1 MDFRAAPI
9 ADALVSALFAPVC
22 LSCAQVLEAPT
33 RSPACD
39 RCWARIGRFAAPGFD
54 PGAAARHL
62 GRVHAVGPFEGVL
75 RDVVHGLKF
84 QQRRGLAAQLGPL
97 LREAAG
103 DLLVGADAVVPVPL
117 HPWRQWRRGYNQAEL
132 LAATLGPPVWR
143 ALRRTRPTP
152 PQTSLDR
159 DARHAN
165 VRQAFAPGGWRP
177 GSGARTRRRVVGLT
191 LVLVDDVMTTGA
203 TLDACACV
211 LREAGARE
219 VHAVTVARA

>member
-1 MDFRAAPI
+1 MPTV
-9 ADALVSALFAPVC
+9 ADALIATLFAPVC
-22 LSCAQVLEAPT
+22 LSCAQVLESPT

-62 GRVHAVGPFEGVL
+62 GRAHAIGPFEGVL

-103 DLLVGADAVVPVPL
+103 GLLDGADAVVPVPL

-132 LAATLGPPVWR
+132 LAATLGRPIWP
-143 ALRRTRPTP
+143 ALRRTHATP

-165 VRQAFAPGGWRP
+165 VRQAFALGGWLPRSA
-177 GSGARTRRRVVGLT
+177 GRTRRRVEGRT

-203 TLDACACV
+203 TLDACARV
-211 LREAGARE
+211 LREAGACG
-219 VHAVTVARA
+219 VHALIVARA